1 MTVHAETTTSQAE
14 LTIREAIS
22 DRLAL
27 LSARPPTWS
36 CRGSGSARAS
46 PRLHRTSG
54 ESGTCASAGN
64 AGNGLFY
71 VVAERWQAG
80 NEAGWF

>member
-54 ESGTCASAGN
+54 EFGTCAS

-80 NEAGWF
+80 NEAGWL